1 MASLTITIKA
11 PVDIYQDGSVF
22 VAKCTRFDVIT
33 QGDTFKEAHANLIE
47 ALTLFIE
54 TCYEMGT
61 LEEVLREAGFKPAST
76 TEYVMDNC
84 QNHIELSVPF
94 LAYNHLRE
102 CRA

>member
-22 VAKCTRFDVIT
+22 VAKCARFDVIT
-33 QGDTFKEAHANLIE
+33 QGNTFEEAHENLIE

-54 TCYEMGT
+54 TCFEMGT

-76 TEYVMDNC
+76 TEDVPDNC
-84 QNHIELSVPF
+84 PNHIELSFPF
-94 LAYNHLRE
+94 LAHNHLGE